1 MAKTDKKPSRSGGQ
15 TELVFAALGGLGE
28 VGMNVYLYGVGPAD
42 KREWLIVDLG
52 ITFPEGEDDP
62 GVDVILPDV
71 RFLEAQK
78 GQIAGL
84 VVTHAHE
91 DHIGAVLELWPRLKC
106 PVYVTPFAAGMLR
119 SKMSDY
125 GGGRDMPI
133 KVIPLDS
140 RFSVGSFDVEFV
152 TVAHSVPETS
162 GLVLRTPLGNIY
174 HTADWKLDAMP
185 YIGTV
190 ADGERLNKIG
200 DEGILALVCDST
212 NAMREGTSPSETD
225 VAQSIAKIIQKA
237 PHRVVVTTFSS
248 NVARIKACGEAA
260 QLSGR
265 RLVVAGRALHRVI
278 EVAIDT
284 GYLPKDFRWIDQQQF
299 RYVPR
304 HEVLCL
310 CTGSQGEQR
319 AALARVA
326 ANEHPDVSLDKGD
339 LVLFSSRTIPGNEKS
354 IGAIQNSLVRMGCEI
369 LTDDDAL
376 IHVTGHP
383 RRDELR
389 QMYGWIRPKIVV
401 PMHGEAR
408 HLMANAA
415 LGALARHSRC
425 RSGVQWRHRAAG
437 SGARAHHR
445 RCACGA
451 SVPRR
456 PPACSGRRWAGAG
469 TAQACP
475 GGRGRR
481 FAGNVAQGGVAGRP
495 HRGNRRNSAGGSG
508 GQVHD

>member
-1 MAKTDKKPSRSGGQ
+1 
-15 TELVFAALGGLGE
+15 
-28 VGMNVYLYGVGPAD
+28 
-42 KREWLIVDLG
+42 
-52 ITFPEGEDDP
+52 
-62 GVDVILPDV
+62 
-71 RFLEAQK
+71 
-78 GQIAGL
+78 
-84 VVTHAHE
+84 
-91 DHIGAVLELWPRLKC
+91 
-106 PVYVTPFAAGMLR
+106 
-119 SKMSDY
+119 MSDY

-415 LGALARHSRC
+415 LARSLGIPDVVPAFNGDIVRLAPGPARIIDDAPVGRLFRDGRLLVPESDGPVRERRKLAQVGVAVVSLAMSRKGELLADPIVEIDGIPQADQAGESMIDIAYDAVEGTLRSIPAARRRDPDLVEDAVRKAL
-425 RSGVQWRHRAAG
+425 RAAIFQQWG
-437 SGARAHHR
+437 KKPI
-445 RCACGA
+445 CKVLV
-451 SVPRR
+451 SVVEPK
-456 PPACSGRRWAGAG
+456 G
-469 TAQACP
+469 
-475 GGRGRR
+475 
-481 FAGNVAQGGVAGRP
+481 
-495 HRGNRRNSAGGSG
+495 
-508 GQVHD
+508 